1 MKVGFLITARL
12 KSTRLPKKLL
22 KEIDGVSMMSLMIRR
37 LKLSNELSTIVIA
50 TSTNHEDDPLE
61 IIARQEGIECFR
73 GSEEDVIQRLYA
85 AAVHYG
91 LDYVINMTADCPMVP
106 FDYIGKVIDYYKETD
121 ADLVSCYELP
131 AGLFLSGLKID
142 GMKKLLDLKDTDNTE
157 YWLYYYLKTDLFKV
171 LPLPIDKALIRKDQ
185 RIVLDYPEDFE
196 MLEKL
201 YHGLGKDAYKVST
214 KEVIEFLDQ
223 HPEFVAI
230 NKDCSVKGQIR
241 TDEDPN
247 SKVKLK

>member
-37 LKLSNELSTIVIA
+37 LKLSSELSTIVIA
-50 TSTNHEDDPLE
+50 TSTNLEDDPLE
-61 IIARQEGIECFR
+61 VIAKQEGVECFR
-73 GSEEDVIQRLYA
+73 GSEEDVIERLYTA
-85 AAVHYG
+85 AKQYN

-106 FDYIGKVIDYYKETD
+106 YDYIGKVIDTYKSTN

-131 AGLFLSGLKID
+131 AGLFLSGLKIE
-142 GMKKLLDLKDTDNTE
+142 GMKRLLELKDSANTE

-171 LPLPIDKALIRKDQ
+171 VPLPIDSALKRTDQ

-201 YHGLGKDAYKVST
+201 YAGLGPNAYKVST
-214 KEVIEFLDQ
+214 VEVIDFLDK
-223 HPEFVAI
+223 HPEIVDI
-230 NKDCSVKGQIR
+230 NKHCTAKGQVR